1 MWNLVFQLGRTMRHH
16 GAKLIIELLEN
27 ESLLAAI
34 KVFCDWLAWN
44 KRLLQMLLPV
54 FSSLSPFCKIISLS
68 NRSLLVYGRN

>member
-1 MWNLVFQLGRTMRHH
+1 MWNLVFRLCRTMRYH
-16 GAKLIIELLEN
+16 GAKLILELLEN

-54 FSSLSPFCKIISLS
+54 FRSLNPFCKIISFS
-68 NRSLLVYGRN
+68 NRSLLVYGQN